1 MYDSTYMTTL
11 TNTETPNRI
20 SARKVHDEVTPR
32 IQALEAAIARGATP
46 NSRFGDAMTVTFGL
60 FIPIV
65 SYTLSK
71 AAGKSYLHG
80 YEFVA
85 YGLLFL
91 ILATLAVS
99 LTHVAEA
106 VEHITGSTK
115 FISFATAIALDA
127 TLVAMEALHATA
139 AAKLGVEALTGGLAL
154 AICAVSAAANV
165 YAFRL
170 AQARRNS
177 LVGE

>member
-1 MYDSTYMTTL
+1 MTT
-11 TNTETPNRI
+11 TTTQTQNRI
-20 SARKVHDEVTPR
+20 SARQVHDTVAPR
-32 IQALEAAIARGATP
+32 LRALEEALDRGAVP
-46 NSRFGDAMTVTFGL
+46 RSWFGDGMTVTFGI
-60 FIPIV
+60 FIPLV

-71 AAGKSYLHG
+71 AAGKSYIHG
-80 YEFVA
+80 YDLVA

-115 FISFATAIALDA
+115 FISFATAVALDA

-139 AAKLGVEALTGGLAL
+139 AAKLHIETLTGGLAL

-170 AQARRNS
+170 AQTKRNALRR
-177 LVGE
+177 G